1 MKRAFSRIG
10 RNLSVYLLTANL
22 AAVLLAAGAGVVI
35 AFTGRGEELLS
46 SSNFQWA
53 LSSISMFVVAFPI
66 YLAMSGRKP
75 AVEGIE
81 KSRLSMKSL
90 GLLLVMM
97 MGITYIFNG
106 IGFGINYAL
115 AELLGKN
122 VEAMVPIVN
131 TTETASLLLTFFMAC
146 FVAPFFEEIIFRK
159 IIIDRTR
166 MYGERTA
173 VLVSAVCFGL
183 FHGNISQFLYA
194 AAAGIVLGYIY
205 IKTSDIRYTMGFHFA
220 MNLVGGILLPKVVE
234 LDFWWA
240 RTAGMVIM
248 LGLMILAVIILK
260 CNYKKG
266 ILRDEVTAEL
276 SPKEMKMGKKAAF
289 CNAGMIVYIGIAIFL
304 MVFTVAM
311 A

>member
-22 AAVLLAAGAGVVI
+22 VAVILAAAAGVAI
-35 AFTGRGEELLS
+35 AFTGQGEELLN

-66 YLAMSGRKP
+66 YLALSGKKP
-75 AVEGIE
+75 AVEGIQ
-81 KSRLSMKSL
+81 KSRLSVKSL
-90 GLLLVMM
+90 GLLFVMM

-115 AELLGKN
+115 AALLGKN
-122 VEAMVPIVN
+122 VDAMVPIVN
-131 TTETASLLLTFFMAC
+131 TTETASLLLTFVMAC

-183 FHGNISQFLYA
+183 FHGNIAQFLYA
-194 AAAGIVLGYIY
+194 TAAGIVLGYIY
-205 IKTSDIRYTMGFHFA
+205 IKTSDIKYTMAFHFA
-220 MNLVGGILLPKVVE
+220 MNLVGGILLPNVVE

-240 RTAGMVIM
+240 ETAGIVIM
-248 LGLMILAVIILK
+248 LILMILAVVILK
-260 CNYKKG
+260 CNFKKG
-266 ILRDEVTAEL
+266 ILSDEASAEL
-276 SPKEMKMGKKAAF
+276 SPKEIQMGKKAAF
-289 CNAGMIVYIGIAIFL
+289 CNAGMMVYIVIAVLL